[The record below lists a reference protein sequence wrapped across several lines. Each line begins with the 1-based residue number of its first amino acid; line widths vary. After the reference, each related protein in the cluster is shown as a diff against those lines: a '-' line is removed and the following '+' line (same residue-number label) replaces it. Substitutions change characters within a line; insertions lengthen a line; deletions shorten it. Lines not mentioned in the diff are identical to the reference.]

1 MIIVL
6 WRWFD
11 DIRIGGGNAVIYRFG
26 CVSLLDCREVRRN
39 REMMVPISVMGNP
52 ALEVELNDK
61 KVKAV
66 IISGNRVY
74 LMLVDDSFIEVTPRP
89 EDDITLLLN
98 EHDRRVSDELA

>member
-1 MIIVL
+1 
-6 WRWFD
+6 
-11 DIRIGGGNAVIYRFG
+11 
-26 CVSLLDCREVRRN
+26 
-39 REMMVPISVMGNP
+39 MMVPISVMGNP